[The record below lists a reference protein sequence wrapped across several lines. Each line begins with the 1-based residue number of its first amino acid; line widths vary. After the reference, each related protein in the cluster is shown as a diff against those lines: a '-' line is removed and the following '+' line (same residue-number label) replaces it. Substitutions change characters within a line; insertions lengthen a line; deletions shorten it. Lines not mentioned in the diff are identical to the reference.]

1 MARQLR
7 LHVAG
12 GFYHVTLRGNHRQ
25 AIFHRDADRDLL
37 DGIVADSLTMTASRL
52 HAYCW
57 MTNHVHLLVQVSDV
71 PLGKFVLRVASQ
83 YARRIQARMETTG
96 HLFERRY
103 HAMLVDADA
112 YLLTLVR
119 YIHMNPVRG
128 GLVSEAGQY
137 PWSSHRDYLGQR
149 ERSWLQTTFALRLL
163 STDGAASRRAY
174 RMFMAEP
181 GAPSWGSEPLVPN
194 PGNRQVLGDDS
205 FAARMGITTRRPRS
219 AKTLDMLI
227 AECCGRFHATP
238 EALLSSSRDRA
249 LCSARAWLA
258 NEAVAGRIA
267 SISAVARRLARSET
281 AVRQLVKRR
290 SNSPPK

>member
-1 MARQLR
+1 MARRLR

-25 AIFHRDADRDLL
+25 DIFHRDADRDLL
-37 DGIVADSLTMTASRL
+37 DGIVADSLESTASRL

-57 MTNHVHLLVQVSDV
+57 MTNHIHMLVQVSDV
-71 PLGKFVLRVASQ
+71 PLGKFVLRIASR
-83 YARRIQARMETTG
+83 YARRVQARMQTTG

-103 HAMLVDADA
+103 HAVLVDADA

-128 GLVSEAGQY
+128 GLVTEAARY

-149 ERSWLQTTFALRLL
+149 ERPWLHTAFALRLL
-163 STDGAASRRAY
+163 AADVPASRRAY
-174 RMFMAEP
+174 RQFMAEP
-181 GAPSWGSEPLVPN
+181 GAPSWGTAPLTPN
-194 PGNRQVLGDDS
+194 PENCLVLGDNA
-205 FAARMGITTRRPRS
+205 FAARMGIATCRPRS

-249 LCSARAWLA
+249 LCTARAWLA
-258 NEAVAGRIA
+258 NEAVTGRVA

-290 SNSPPK
+290 SNSPR